1 MKKPTPKTIPAKL
14 INIERFLASKNRI
27 AILIVGD
34 ITVYFQNTE
43 KTDKKPLRDSFNHK
57 IILIQEQKEPN

>member
-27 AILIVGD
+27 AILNVGD
-34 ITVYFQNTE
+34 ITVYFQNAEETN
-43 KTDKKPLRDSFNHK
+43 KKPLRDSFNHK
-57 IILIQEQKEPN
+57 IILINEQKEPN

>member
-1 MKKPTPKTIPAKL
+1 MKKPTPKTIPTKL

-43 KTDKKPLRDSFNHK
+43 EKNKKPLRDSFNHK
-57 IILIQEQKEPN
+57 IILVHEQKEPN